1 MSRSLRSLVRF
12 LILASVTG
20 QISACSSS
28 NSDGPAGSSGAGVG
42 GKPGAAGA
50 TNTAGTVSAS
60 GSTGIAGSGSGNAG
74 VDNGAAGSVNGT
86 AGSTSST
93 GGNTGA
99 AGGSTGTAGASGSAG
114 AGDGSCDAGTTNTVW
129 ASNCTTT
136 AVSCTAGSWTAGG
149 PDPDHSNFQ
158 LISESAHF
166 AVYSDENISTTTA
179 QSATEYLENTVWPT
193 FFGAPLFMRE
203 PLCNSANKTKVS
215 IHVHSDYGLTGGS
228 WGTGRMGMWIGPG
241 ALADHWGLAHEF
253 THGVQSV
260 QGGMS
265 CNQSNT
271 CGWIYESHANWHAQ
285 QVPEYHTKDVHCS
298 EMLANAPHLYL
309 GSTRDRYCNWQFM
322 EFLKDKY
329 CPAAVN
335 AIWTGT
341 PAKDPFTA
349 IMNARGWNIGQLND
363 FFGEWAMHNVTWDYQ
378 DPAPQSTTA
387 NNQGA
392 LYRSKYGNTTDASKT
407 ERRLRVTKLD
417 PLDTN
422 YATNR
427 RFVSPFYWAPQRW
440 GYNVVRLYPE
450 AGATSVSVT
459 FRGVTQSGANADFRW
474 GLVATDTA
482 IAKPRYSKLQS
493 GTDGTLQFC
502 VQAGEPLFLVV
513 MATPSVQQQIVWDQA
528 YPTIYRYPYM
538 VQFGNAWPEGFQGG
552 KQDACPSGLTRH
564 DNGGGCAPS
573 ATPST
578 VYVGP
583 YATIV
588 GGTVSGDARIE
599 DHATVVK
606 GTVSGG
612 TVGALSLIG
621 SSSANAFTVAGSAK
635 VQTTFYP
642 VGFFESGQGLS
653 GSASLLGDVEYRGQ
667 GTNRSSGS
675 FSGFVDDTTASST
688 LTEVTTP
695 PPYAWRP

>member
-1 MSRSLRSLVRF
+1 MRRSLQPLVSLCV
-12 LILASVTG
+12 LATLA
-20 QISACSSS
+20 QLNWACSSAS
-28 NSDGPAGSSGAGVG
+28 SQGPAGSSVGSSGKSGFAGESSSGGAVTSASGAGGHGPGNPSAGAPESGAGNGATGATG
-42 GKPGAAGA
+42 GAGAGSSVAGAAGA
-50 TNTAGTVSAS
+50 A
-60 GSTGIAGSGSGNAG
+60 
-74 VDNGAAGSVNGT
+74 
-86 AGSTSST
+86 
-93 GGNTGA
+93 
-99 AGGSTGTAGASGSAG
+99 GSAG
-114 AGDGSCDAGTTNTVW
+114 SNDGSCDAGTTTTVW
-129 ASNCTTT
+129 ASNCATT
-136 AVSCTAGSWTAGG
+136 AAACTAGTWTAGG
-149 PDPDHSNFQ
+149 PDPDHAAFK
-158 LISESAHF
+158 LIAESPHF
-166 AVYSDENISTTTA
+166 AVYSDETISTATA
-179 QSATEYLENTVWPT
+179 QSATQYLEDTVWPT
-193 FFGAPLFMRE
+193 FFGSPLYMRE

-228 WGTGRMGMWIGPG
+228 WAAGRMGMWIGPG

-341 PAKDPFTA
+341 PSKDPFTA
-349 IMNARGWNIGQLND
+349 IMNARAWNIDQLND
-363 FFGEWAMHNVTWDYQ
+363 FFGEWAMHDVTWDYQ

-387 NNQGA
+387 NNQST
-392 LYRSKYGNTTDASKT
+392 LYRSKYGSITDASKT
-407 ERRLRVTKLD
+407 ERRLRLTKLE
-417 PLDTN
+417 PLDEA
-422 YATNR
+422 YASNR
-427 RFVSPFYWAPQRW
+427 RFMSPFYWAPQRW

-450 AGATSVSVT
+450 AATTSVTVT
-459 FRGVTQSGANADFRW
+459 FRGLTQAGANADFRW
-474 GLVATDTA
+474 GLVATDA
-482 IAKPRYSKLQS
+482 AMAKPRYSKLQT
-493 GTDGTLQFC
+493 GTDASLQFC
-502 VQAGEPLFLVV
+502 VQPAEPLFLVV
-513 MATPSVQQQIVWDQA
+513 MATPKVLQQIVWDQA

-538 VQFGNAWPEGFQGG
+538 VELGNAWPDGFQGG
-552 KQDACPSGLTRH
+552 KPEACPSGLSRH

-573 ATPST
+573 DTPAT

-583 YATIV
+583 YATIL
-588 GGTVSGDARIE
+588 GGTVSGSARIE
-599 DHATVVK
+599 DHATIVK

-621 SSSANAFTVAGSAK
+621 GASSNAFTVAGSAK

-642 VGFFESGQGLS
+642 LGYFESGQGLS
-653 GSASLLGDVEYRGQ
+653 GTASLLGDVEYRGQ

-675 FSGFVDDTTASST
+675 FSGFVDDTSQSAPM
-688 LTEVTTP
+688 TEVTTP

>member
-1 MSRSLRSLVRF
+1 MRPLLPLLVV
-12 LILASVTG
+12 ASAAAHNW
-20 QISACSSS
+20 ACSSAT
-28 NSDGPAGSSGAGVG
+28 SDGSNGSGGTPASAGKAGKAGVAGGTNAAGAFDASGAAGASGRAGSGNGAAGSSHANAGNTSTGAAGSET
-42 GKPGAAGA
+42 GAAGA
-50 TNTAGTVSAS
+50 T
-60 GSTGIAGSGSGNAG
+60 GSGG
-74 VDNGAAGSVNGT
+74 GT
-86 AGSTSST
+86 
-93 GGNTGA
+93 
-99 AGGSTGTAGASGSAG
+99 
-114 AGDGSCDAGTTNTVW
+114 CDAGTTTTTW
-129 ASNCTTT
+129 ASNCATM
-136 AVSCTAGSWTAGG
+136 AVACTAGTWTAGG
-149 PDPDHSNFQ
+149 PDPDHATFQ
-158 LISESAHF
+158 LIAESAHF
-166 AVYSDENISTTTA
+166 AVYSDENISVATA
-179 QSATEYLENTVWPT
+179 QSATEYLETTVWPT
-193 FFGAPLFMRE
+193 FFGSPLYMRE
-203 PLCNSANKTKVS
+203 PLCNSATKTKVS

-228 WGTGRMGMWIGPG
+228 WATGRMGMWIGPG

-322 EFLKDKY
+322 EYLKDKY

-341 PAKDPFTA
+341 PSKDPFTA
-349 IMNARGWNIGQLND
+349 IMNARGWNIGELND

-378 DPAPQSTTA
+378 DPAPQSTSA
-387 NNQGA
+387 NNQSG
-392 LYRSKYGNTTDASKT
+392 LYRSKYGGATDASKT
-407 ERRLRVTKLD
+407 ERRLRVTQLE
-417 PLDTN
+417 PLDTS

-440 GYNVVRLYPE
+440 GYNLIRLYPE
-450 AGATSVSVT
+450 AGATSVHVT
-459 FRGVTQSGANADFRW
+459 FRGLSQSGANADFRW
-474 GLVATDTA
+474 GLVATDA
-482 IAKPRYSKLQS
+482 AMAKPRYSKLQS
-493 GTDGTLQFC
+493 GIDGALEFC
-502 VQAGEPLFLVV
+502 VQSTEPLFLVV
-513 MATPSVQQQIVWDQA
+513 MATPSVQQTIVWDQA

-538 VQFGNAWPEGFQGG
+538 VELSHAWPAGFQGG

-564 DNGGGCAPS
+564 ENGGGCAPD
-573 ATPST
+573 ATPAS

-583 YATIV
+583 YASIV
-588 GGTVSGDARIE
+588 GGTVSGSARIE

-653 GSASLLGDVEYRGQ
+653 GTASLVGDVEYRGQ

-675 FSGFVDDTTASST
+675 FSGFVDDTSASASIN
-688 LTEVTTP
+688 EITTP